1 MKKVIWAPNALVDLK
16 EAYDYICLD
25 NLARAK
31 RMAEDIIDRVEKLS
45 RFTKLGRVI
54 VEIGESRYRE
64 LIIGN
69 YRIIHEI
76 RNNIILIFRAFHAKR
91 MFPTAN

>member
-1 MKKVIWAPNALVDLK
+1 MKKVVWAPNVLVDLK
-16 EAYDYICLD
+16 ETYDTICLD
-25 NLARAK
+25 NPARAK
-31 RMAEDIIDRVEKLS
+31 RIAEDIIDRVEKLS

-54 VEIGESRYRE
+54 AEIGESRYRE

-76 RNNIILIFRAFHAKR
+76 RDDTILIFRAFHTKR